1 MRNWQKR
8 RSLGRALGLAASL
21 ALLVP
26 ITGLADNDAD
36 PSQRHRRRPR
46 PFHGGPFVT
55 IQQQLDAIS
64 AQLENL
70 YVPFKVEIPGGLC
83 NSETQG
89 SANPEI
95 IIDSDGMEPFTL
107 NSVLIK
113 RGFQNPVDFLFL
125 SVNGVTIDGTF
136 FETRTGSLFDPLFG
150 EFQVEQAADIM
161 GMPVRRGGAA
171 QLFEEPLPGGNV
183 PHEIVALGDGP
194 EDVRFLLF
202 CRSDEQ
208 DLEIETVLVAGW
220 KKPGDTISVTY
231 VPGD

>member
-1 MRNWQKR
+1 MQNWQKR
-8 RSLGRALGLAASL
+8 WSLGRAFGLAASL

-26 ITGLADNDAD
+26 MTGVADDAD
-36 PSQRHRRRPR
+36 RSQGRHPR
-46 PFHGGPFVT
+46 PGPFPGGPFVT

-64 AQLENL
+64 AQLDDL
-70 YVPFKVEIPGGLC
+70 YVPFKVQIPGGLC
-83 NSETQG
+83 NSGTEP
-89 SANPEI
+89 SANPKI
-95 IIDSDGMEPFTL
+95 IIDSDGPAPFTL
-107 NSVLIK
+107 KSVLIK

-136 FETRTGSLFDPLFG
+136 FETRTGNLFDPLFG
-150 EFQVEQAADIM
+150 EFAVDQAADIL
-161 GMPVRRGGAA
+161 GMPVRRGGSIS
-171 QLFEEPLPGGNV
+171 EPEPGGNV
-183 PHEIVALGDGP
+183 PHEIVAQGDGP

-220 KKPGDTISVTY
+220 KKPADTISVTY